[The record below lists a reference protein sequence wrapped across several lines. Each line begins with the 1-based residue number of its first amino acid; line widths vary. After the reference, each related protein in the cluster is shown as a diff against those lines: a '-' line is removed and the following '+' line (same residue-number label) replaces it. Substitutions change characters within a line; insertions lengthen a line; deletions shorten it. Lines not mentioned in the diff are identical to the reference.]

1 MLAPVHACLAWA
13 GTKVALQI
21 LAEMCLLEQDMMCQ
35 TVWMAC
41 SAGEVATLIVCVWS
55 QGVRQLWSLLWLV
68 IQFVHTQRRTH
79 SAASCL
85 ANWIH
90 V

>member
-13 GTKVALQI
+13 GSKVALQT
-21 LAEMCLLEQDMMCQ
+21 LAEMCLLEQDMMSQ
-35 TVWMAC
+35 TVWIAC
-41 SAGEVATLIVCVWS
+41 SEVATVIVCVWS
-55 QGVRQLWSLLWLV
+55 PGICRLWSLLWLV

-79 SAASCL
+79 SACSCL
-85 ANWIH
+85 AYWIH